1 MRLMLGILIASIG
14 LSALPVKAQVA
25 DAQVGALVEALRQ
38 AAPKTGNVD
47 DGLYSDW
54 QIKPA
59 NIPRWS
65 KRCIGREMSIPEFE
79 SNTATARQVLVC
91 VMRNI
96 MQEEYKAS
104 GNNESLAVRRAAS
117 WWMTG
122 NPNFYNSGTT
132 NTYTQKV
139 LDFYQKQRSGVTA
152 SSSTS
157 SSSSSTSSTS
167 TNTKPATQA
176 QPPQPP
182 APRVAASSVQVADAQ
197 VSALVEALRMAAPKT
212 GKEND
217 GLYGEW
223 QVMADNIPRWS
234 QQCTGRALTPSQ
246 FANSP
251 VTARYILVCVMRDVL
266 RDEYRNS
273 DKNESLAVQRAAAWW
288 MTGDPTRYS
297 SNETA
302 PYTQKVLAFYQ
313 DLRSGKPAQPAQ
325 ATQPAQP
332 AQPKFLPHI

>member
-25 DAQVGALVEALRQ
+25 DVQVGALVEALRQ
-38 AAPKTGNVD
+38 AAPKTGKVD

-65 KRCIGREMSIPEFE
+65 KRCIGREMTIPEFE
-79 SNTATARQVLVC
+79 SDTATARQVLVC

-122 NPNFYNSGTT
+122 NPSLYNSGTT

-152 SSSTS
+152 STSRSSPN
-157 SSSSSTSSTS
+157 
-167 TNTKPATQA
+167 TNTKPATQVR
-176 QPPQPP
+176 PPQPP
-182 APRVAASSVQVADAQ
+182 APRVAASSVQVGDAQ
-197 VSALVEALRMAAPKT
+197 VSALVEALRLAAQNT
-212 GKEND
+212 GKENN
-217 GLYGEW
+217 GLYSEW
-223 QVMADNIPRWS
+223 QVMANNIPSWS
-234 QQCTGRALTPSQ
+234 QKCTGRTLTPSQ
-246 FANSP
+246 FADSP

-266 RDEYRNS
+266 RDEYRSS
-273 DKNESLAVQRAAAWW
+273 DKNEPLAVQRAAAWW

-297 SNETA
+297 SKETA
-302 PYTQKVLAFYQ
+302 PYTEKVLAFYQ
-313 DLRSGKPAQPAQ
+313 DLRSGKS
-325 ATQPAQP
+325 TQPAQT
-332 AQPKFLPHI
+332 AQPGQPTLPKFLPHI

>member
-25 DAQVGALVEALRQ
+25 DSQVGALVEALRQ

-65 KRCIGREMSIPEFE
+65 KRCIGREMTIPEFE
-79 SNTATARQVLVC
+79 SDTATARQVLVC

-96 MQEEYKAS
+96 MQQEYKAS

-122 NPNFYNSGTT
+122 NPSFYNSGTT

-139 LDFYQKQRSGVTA
+139 LDFYQKQRSGVTTA
-152 SSSTS
+152 ASTS
-157 SSSSSTSSTS
+157 PS
-167 TNTKPATQA
+167 TNSKPATQTR
-176 QPPQPP
+176 PPQPP
-182 APRVAASSVQVADAQ
+182 APRVATSSVQVADAQ
-197 VSALVEALRMAAPKT
+197 VVALVEALRMAAPKT

-246 FANSP
+246 FASSP

-266 RDEYRNS
+266 RDEYRIS

-297 SNETA
+297 SKETA
-302 PYTQKVLAFYQ
+302 PYTEKVLAFYQ
-313 DLRSGKPAQPAQ
+313 DLRSGKAAQPTQAAQ
-325 ATQPAQP
+325 TAQPAQP

>member
-1 MRLMLGILIASIG
+1 MRLILGILIASIG

-38 AAPKTGNVD
+38 AAPKTGKVD

-65 KRCIGREMSIPEFE
+65 KRCIGREMTIPEFE

-122 NPNFYNSGTT
+122 NPSLYNSGTT

-139 LDFYQKQRSGVTA
+139 LDFYQKQRSGVTITA
-152 SSSTS
+152 
-157 SSSSSTSSTS
+157 STS
-167 TNTKPATQA
+167 TSTSNNTKPATQVR
-176 QPPQPP
+176 PPQPP

-197 VSALVEALRMAAPKT
+197 VSALVEALRLAAPKT
-212 GKEND
+212 GNEND
-217 GLYGEW
+217 GLYSDW
-223 QVMADNIPRWS
+223 QVMPDNIPRWS
-234 QQCTGRALTPSQ
+234 QQCSGRALTPSQ
-246 FANSP
+246 FASSP

-266 RDEYRNS
+266 RDEYRIS
-273 DKNESLAVQRAAAWW
+273 DKNESLAVKRAAAWW
-288 MTGDPTRYS
+288 MTGDPSRYS
-297 SNETA
+297 SKETA
-302 PYTQKVLAFYQ
+302 PYTEKVLAFYQ
-313 DLRSGKPAQPAQ
+313 DVRSGKPAQPV
-325 ATQPAQP
+325 QPAQP